1 MKDITLKLIAFT
13 ICFGLTSSLFSQKGP
28 KGPKGPKGTSI
39 TSVSNSQTSS
49 SLTPASTQNSSSQ
62 PLTPPTVPSATKEG
76 SAQPTQGQAATPSFD
91 KKQAQLAVKKAEELR
106 SIDHSESNVDL
117 ESFSKDKKENIKYNL
132 KILRSSNLRAYLEFL
147 APDYERGRHMLA
159 IGKKYWSK
167 FPDSKRVVEI
177 SRKEAIGNTAFEM
190 GDLFQID
197 ADKDYDPID
206 LKKEQDLVKI
216 TLISKHPDTTYHKID
231 YYLTPDSYPVRAKFY
246 GVSDKH
252 IKTMYIE
259 KSGKLAGMI
268 RPTKLK
274 MVDEITPGKY
284 SIWTTKKLTLK
295 QIPDSIFST
304 SYLKGR

>member
-1 MKDITLKLIAFT
+1 MKRMTLKLIAFT
-13 ICFGLTSSLFSQKGP
+13 ICFGLATPLFSQKGP
-28 KGPKGPKGTSI
+28 KGPKGPTSNAP
-39 TSVSNSQTSS
+39 TTQQVQP
-49 SLTPASTQNSSSQ
+49 TPTPTNTQEKVK
-62 PLTPPTVPSATKEG
+62 PTV
-76 SAQPTQGQAATPSFD
+76 TPKPNFD
-91 KKQAQLAVKKAEELR
+91 KNLAQSAIKKAETLR
-106 SIDHSESNVDL
+106 SVDHSESSVDL
-117 ESFSKDKKENIKYNL
+117 ASFSKEKRDNIKYNIR
-132 KILRSSNLRAYLEFL
+132 ILRSTNLRAYLEFL

-197 ADKDYDPID
+197 AHNDYDPID
-206 LKKEQDLVKI
+206 LQKEEGLTKI
-216 TLISKHPDTTYHKID
+216 TLISKHPDTTYNKIE
-231 YYLTPDSYPVRAKFY
+231 YYLTSENYPVKAKFY

-259 KSGKLAGMI
+259 KSGPLGGMT
-268 RPTKLK
+268 RPTVLK

-295 QIPDSIFST
+295 KIPDSIFST
-304 SYLKGR
+304 AYLKGR